1 MDGEKEWERFTS
13 SGKVEDYLEY
23 KGCIDHA
30 VQGTNVVPSGPE
42 AASGAL
48 LMDTE
53 RKKDNTGKVE

>member
-30 VQGTNVVPSGPE
+30 VQASNVVPSGPE
-42 AASGAL
+42 AASGVL

-53 RKKDNTGKVE
+53 QKKDTQ